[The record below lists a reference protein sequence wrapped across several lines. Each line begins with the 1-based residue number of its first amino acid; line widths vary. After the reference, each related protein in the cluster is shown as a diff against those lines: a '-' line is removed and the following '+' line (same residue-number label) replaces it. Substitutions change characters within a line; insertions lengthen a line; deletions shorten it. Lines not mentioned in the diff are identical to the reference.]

1 MTTRRTYNWPQLLDE
16 FSQSNLSQAEFC
28 KQHDLNPTYFSL
40 KLSKRKALET
50 GAFAKVVVQPTQPS
64 TQGLV
69 LEVGNCKI
77 HCPATMPIPSFVSL
91 VKSLA

>member
-1 MTTRRTYNWPQLLDE
+1 MTKHRTYNWPQLLDE
-16 FSQSNLSQAEFC
+16 FEQSILSQVEFC
-28 KQHDLNPTYFSL
+28 KQREINPTYFNL

-64 TQGLV
+64 IEGLV
-69 LEVGNCKI
+69 LEIGNCKI